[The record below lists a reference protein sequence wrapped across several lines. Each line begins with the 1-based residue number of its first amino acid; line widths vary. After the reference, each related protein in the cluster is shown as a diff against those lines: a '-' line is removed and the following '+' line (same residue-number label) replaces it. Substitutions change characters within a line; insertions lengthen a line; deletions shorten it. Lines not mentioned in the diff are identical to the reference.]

1 MTYRV
6 QGHSFKMGRGVGKHV
21 ISNNAIQRSL
31 HYCTDQTELRLHE
44 LD

>member
-6 QGHSFKMGRGVGKHV
+6 QCHSFKMGRSVEKHA